1 MVEGGRKMKIFIK
14 EHMGLIMVQVFQFIV
29 IISILWLGGY
39 REINTAL
46 YAFFLG
52 IFFLGCYLC
61 YQYYSR
67 LTLYRRLS
75 KPLESLDDSFQSTE
89 RSPLSAAVGTLLR
102 NQYKLY
108 QDQIS
113 TLELQQ
119 EEHLKFMDQWVHQ
132 MKTPLSVIELTAQ
145 GLDEPDSSNIREE
158 TERMKTGLNTILY
171 MARFRSIE
179 QDIHIKP
186 VELSRIVQ
194 EVNKENKRY
203 FIRNQVYPKLE
214 IEKQKIIIE
223 TDEKWLFFMVSQLI
237 NNAVK
242 YSSGR
247 SSSIIISI
255 YEKDGEGVLEV
266 TDYGAGIPETD
277 KRRVFDPFYTGE
289 NGRKFRESTGM
300 GLYLTKQAAD
310 YLGHRIELESEEGK
324 GTTFRLIFS
333 SAQNLTT
340 V

>member
-1 MVEGGRKMKIFIK
+1 MGEGGRKMKIFLK
-14 EHMGLIMVQVFQFIV
+14 EHSGLIMVQVFQFIV
-29 IISILWLGGY
+29 VISVLWLGGY
-39 REINTAL
+39 REFSTAL

-52 IFFLGCYLC
+52 FFFLVCYLC
-61 YQYYSR
+61 YQYFSR
-67 LTLYRRLS
+67 LTFYRRLS
-75 KPLESLDDSFQSTE
+75 MPLESLDDSFQSTE
-89 RSPLSAAVGTLLR
+89 RTPLAAALGTLLR
-102 NQYKLY
+102 TQYKLY
-108 QDQIS
+108 QNQIN

-158 TERMKTGLNTILY
+158 TDRMKTGLNTILY

-194 EVNKENKRY
+194 EVNKENKRF
-203 FIRNQVYPKLE
+203 FIRNQVYPKLD
-214 IEKQKIIIE
+214 IEKKKIIVE
-223 TDEKWLFFMVSQLI
+223 TDEKWLFFMISQLI

-247 SSSIIISI
+247 SSNIDISI
-255 YEKDGEGVLEV
+255 YEKEGEVVTEV

-324 GTTFRLIFS
+324 WTTFRLIFS
-333 SAQNLTT
+333 PAQNLTT